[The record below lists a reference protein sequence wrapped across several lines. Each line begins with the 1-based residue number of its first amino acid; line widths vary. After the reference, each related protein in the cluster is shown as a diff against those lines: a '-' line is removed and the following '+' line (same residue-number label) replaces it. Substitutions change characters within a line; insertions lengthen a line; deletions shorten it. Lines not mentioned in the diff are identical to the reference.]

1 MNSQRK
7 RLQLG
12 TLDLAAKLARERLAE
27 GTITQ
32 SVYHPVLTSNVYC
45 TGTELWD
52 LSKFEERVEYWYR
65 LTMYLRFNTSVVKME
80 DDLWVHDETMRI
92 KRKRGSV
99 GGNTSTFAFNLWV
112 HDETM
117 RIERDRG
124 SVGGNAPTRMNPLL
138 ARLVHVKA
146 KFITALLDSA
156 YENGLSI
163 DTGKRLTAQ
172 VYT

>member
-12 TLDLAAKLARERLAE
+12 ALDLAAKLARERLAE

-45 TGTELWD
+45 TGAEAWD

-65 LTMYLRFNTSVVKME
+65 LTMDLRFNTSVVKMK

-92 KRKRGSV
+92 KR
-99 GGNTSTFAFNLWV
+99 
-112 HDETM
+112 
-117 RIERDRG
+117 DRG
-124 SVGGNAPTRMNPLL
+124 SVGGNAPTRMKPLL